1 MNQLSEN
8 FAQQVGTMPESSM
21 GVTRVCVTLAD
32 GMIIPGVLIAWCQ
45 IVYASDIQF
54 NADDIVSII
63 HDP

>member
-1 MNQLSEN
+1 
-8 FAQQVGTMPESSM
+8 MPESSM